1 MAFLNRI
8 SKHRHNIVASERP
21 QTHIRIIIYI
31 GIVVATLVA
40 YESMRHNS
48 FVSYDD
54 PRYITENPD
63 IKAPITWQSLGRA
76 FTQPHYYMW
85 HPLTTFTNMLNYE
98 LFGLNPVGHHL
109 VSLLLHIVSALLL
122 FRILSDMTG
131 TTWTSAFVAAV
142 FALHPVQVESV
153 AWAAELKTILSGL
166 FWLLTMAVYI
176 RYTKQPSAGRYVLL
190 LLVFGLCILTKPT
203 VVTLPLVLLLLDYW
217 PLGRVKPV
225 ATRSHR
231 GEWGRHTA
239 STPMGKG
246 RQEVSMRR
254 LITEKIPLFVLSAI
268 LSVITFS
275 VQQRGG
281 AVMPLE
287 KMPLDFRIANTFI
300 SYMRYIGKT
309 IWPSRLAAFYPPL
322 PANFPK
328 TVETMCL
335 LLFIL
340 ITAFSIYIGRR
351 KKYAAVGWLWY
362 IGTLVPMIGLVQA
375 GAQAMANRYMY
386 IPMLGLLIII
396 TWTVKDFVANRP
408 RWKMV
413 PAVLAAV
420 VLSSAIILTRM
431 QVRHWQN
438 SMTLFEYTLK
448 VSENNALAEN
458 SYGCALLEAGRVD
471 EAVLHLSKAVRISPI
486 FSEAR
491 NNLGK
496 VFLKHGKLNEAIA
509 CFNELIKRK
518 QDSAEVYYHLAMA
531 LSMQKK
537 YDDAIKCLAK
547 VLMLNPEYPGA
558 HRKIGAALLATGKID
573 EAIPHLNE
581 ALQINPDQAQVCA
594 NLGTA
599 YTQLSKY
606 RLAIQN
612 WTRAVEL
619 EPNSA
624 DVLNNLAWL
633 LATVDDASVRDA
645 NKAIEFAQRACELI
659 GYKEP
664 AVLDTLA
671 AAYAA
676 AGRFNDAVTTAER
689 AVNTA
694 KARGQEDMVSEI
706 QNHIELYKA
715 GRAYIQK

>member
-1 MAFLNRI
+1 
-8 SKHRHNIVASERP
+8 
-21 QTHIRIIIYI
+21 
-31 GIVVATLVA
+31 
-40 YESMRHNS
+40 
-48 FVSYDD
+48 
-54 PRYITENPD
+54 
-63 IKAPITWQSLGRA
+63 
-76 FTQPHYYMW
+76 
-85 HPLTTFTNMLNYE
+85 
-98 LFGLNPVGHHL
+98 
-109 VSLLLHIVSALLL
+109 
-122 FRILSDMTG
+122 
-131 TTWTSAFVAAV
+131 
-142 FALHPVQVESV
+142 
-153 AWAAELKTILSGL
+153 
-166 FWLLTMAVYI
+166 
-176 RYTKQPSAGRYVLL
+176 
-190 LLVFGLCILTKPT
+190 
-203 VVTLPLVLLLLDYW
+203 
-217 PLGRVKPV
+217 
-225 ATRSHR
+225 
-231 GEWGRHTA
+231 
-239 STPMGKG
+239 
-246 RQEVSMRR
+246 
-254 LITEKIPLFVLSAI
+254 LFVLSAI

-408 RWKMV
+408 RWKIV
-413 PAVLAAV
+413 SAVLAAV

-581 ALQINPDQAQVCA
+581 ALQINPDQAEVCA

-633 LATVDDASVRDA
+633 LATVNDPSVQDA

-676 AGRFNDAVTTAER
+676 AGRFNDAVTTAEQ
-689 AVNTA
+689 AVNAA

>member
-31 GIVVATLVA
+31 SIVVATLVA

-76 FTQPHYYMW
+76 LTQPHYYMW
-85 HPLTTFTNMLNYE
+85 HPLTTFTNMLNYK

-109 VSLLLHIVSALLL
+109 VSLLLHIASAMLL
-122 FRILSDMTG
+122 FKILSDMTG
-131 TTWTSAFVAAV
+131 AVWPSAFVAAV

-166 FWLLTMAVYI
+166 FWMLTMAAYI
-176 RYTKQPSAGRYVLL
+176 RYTRQPSAGRYVLL
-190 LLVFGLCILTKPT
+190 LLVFGLCIMTKPT

-239 STPMGKG
+239 STPKEKG
-246 RQEVSMRR
+246 RQEVSMRL

-287 KMPLDFRIANTFI
+287 KMPLDFRIANMFI

-351 KKYAAVGWLWY
+351 RKYIATGWLWY
-362 IGTLVPMIGLVQA
+362 GGTLVPMIGLLQA
-375 GAQAMANRYMY
+375 GAQSMANRYMY
-386 IPMLGLLIII
+386 IPILGLLIIAA
-396 TWTVKDFVANRP
+396 WAVKDFVASRP
-408 RWKMV
+408 RWKTV
-413 PAVLAAV
+413 PAVLATAIL
-420 VLSSAIILTRM
+420 LSMVILTRM

-486 FSEAR
+486 FSDAR

-558 HRKIGAALLATGKID
+558 HRKIGAVLLATGKID

-581 ALQINPDQAQVCA
+581 ALPTSTDQAQVYA
-594 NLGTA
+594 ELGAA
-599 YTQLSKY
+599 YNQLGKY
-606 RLAIQN
+606 KPAIQN
-612 WTRAVEL
+612 WTKAAEL
-619 EPNSA
+619 EPNSTG
-624 DVLNNLAWL
+624 VLNNLAWL
-633 LATVDDASVRDA
+633 LATVNDASVRDA
-645 NKAIEFAQRACELI
+645 DKAVKFALRACELTEHKNPVI
-659 GYKEP
+659 
-664 AVLDTLA
+664 LDTLA

-676 AGRFNDAVTTAER
+676 AGRFNDAIATAEQ
-689 AVNTA
+689 AINIV
-694 KARGQEDMVSEI
+694 KASGRNDIINEI
-706 QNHIELYKA
+706 QNRVELYKA

>member
-1 MAFLNRI
+1 M
-8 SKHRHNIVASERP
+8 ASERP

-31 GIVVATLVA
+31 SIVVATLVA

-109 VSLLLHIVSALLL
+109 VSLLLHIISVMLL
-122 FRILSDMTG
+122 FKILSDMTG

-166 FWLLTMAVYI
+166 FWLLTMAAYI
-176 RYTKQPSAGRYVLL
+176 RYTRQPRTGRYVLL

-217 PLGRVKPV
+217 PLGRVI
-225 ATRSHR
+225 R
-231 GEWGRHTA
+231 GRQTEKA
-239 STPMGKG
+239 PKGKG

-287 KMPLDFRIANTFI
+287 KMPLDFRIANMFI

-328 TVETMCL
+328 TAEAACA

-340 ITAFSIYIGRR
+340 ITVLCLYIGRR
-351 KKYAAVGWLWY
+351 RKYIATGWLWY
-362 IGTLVPMIGLVQA
+362 VGILVPTIGLVQA

-413 PAVLAAV
+413 SAVLAAV

-491 NNLGK
+491 NNLGQ
-496 VFLKHGKLNEAIA
+496 VLLKQGRTDEAIV

-518 QDSAEVYYHLAMA
+518 QDSAQVYYHLAVA
-531 LSMQKK
+531 LSMQNKL
-537 YDDAIKCLAK
+537 DDAIKCLAK

-581 ALQINPDQAQVCA
+581 ALQINPDQAEVCA

-633 LATVDDASVRDA
+633 LATVNDPSVQDA
-645 NKAIEFAQRACELI
+645 NKAIELAQRACELT

-664 AVLDTLA
+664 AILDTLA
-671 AAYAA
+671 GAYAA
-676 AGRFNDAVTTAER
+676 AGRFNDAVTTAEQ
-689 AVNTA
+689 AVNAA
-694 KARGQEDMVSEI
+694 KAHGQENMVSEI